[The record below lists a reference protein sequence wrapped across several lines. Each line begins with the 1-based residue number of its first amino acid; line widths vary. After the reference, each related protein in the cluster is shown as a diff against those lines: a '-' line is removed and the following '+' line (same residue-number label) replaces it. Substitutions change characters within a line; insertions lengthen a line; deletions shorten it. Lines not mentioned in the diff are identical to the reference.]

1 MSPQQFVLPHSAYT
15 GAADRDM
22 ALVRDRIEPLGLQ
35 VDAAAALAVAHEL
48 ARELH
53 ELNSLRTGLARTAA
67 RLGALLGASGHAVLR
82 VHDWNG
88 STALVRP
95 WPHTASG
102 SEEIIDL
109 TQLVPTRSDER
120 PLGMALATLRP
131 MAADVAPA
139 APGPGGNHG
148 SIGAAWRPP
157 QVQRVLALPVIAG
170 DEPVAVLEL
179 YEPGDST
186 PAVRQLLDLAA
197 LQLSQVA
204 QRERSHADAATTAE
218 HANRLALA
226 ASRIAGGVVITDADG
241 TVEWLNPA
249 FTEVT
254 GLLAT
259 DILGQPFWAAMAQS
273 VAKEGFANEL
283 RTLFAQGHGFRHE
296 YIARHRG
303 READY
308 WGEIDVLVIGD
319 ERGQRA
325 QYVCLCNDITQRR
338 QRELE
343 LSEGRDMLTA
353 LTENVPISL
362 VVVDARNFSVVS
374 INRHAEVEF
383 GASRAEAAGRSLDEA
398 LGAGMRRLM
407 EQRLREA
414 LARRG
419 SVEHDF
425 VMPTVEGERIIS
437 ARHVAVRDPHG
448 APRLLICQLR
458 DITARRRTELDLM
471 ESELRYKELIESME
485 EGVFVTTPQRD
496 TFQYFN
502 ERLLDL
508 WGIGPD
514 EFRADPRC
522 HRARIHPEDLPLLD
536 EPRER
541 ELRFEPTDD
550 TYRVLHPQ
558 LGMRWMR
565 QRTRTR
571 ALPDGEVRVYGL
583 LSDVTDERERELQLQ
598 GARDVAEAA
607 SQAKSQFMANM
618 SHEIRTPMNGIL
630 GMTELLLGTEL
641 SDRQRRFAQA
651 VYRSG
656 ESLLE
661 IINDILDFAKIEA
674 GRLELAPSDF
684 TLRAVVEDTLELLA
698 PRAHEKGL
706 ELSFREGAGLP
717 AVMHADPLRLR
728 QVLTNLVANAIKFTE
743 RGEVTVDLNWV
754 PPAED
759 HRSPLLEF
767 VVRDTGIG
775 IAAHVLPQLFSAFT
789 QAHNG
794 MSRRYGGTGL
804 GLAISKQLVELMGG
818 AISVRSAPG
827 VGSEFRFTI
836 AVAPAQVAQAPSA
849 ESLEMPALRVL
860 VVEDNPTNRV
870 VLENMLTA
878 WGMSVILATDG
889 QHALELLQGLPAEGP
904 GFDLALVDWRM
915 PHMDGIRMAQALR
928 EQNLLR
934 GMKLIL
940 LSSVSAPDEQRV
952 AQDAG
957 FVRFIHKPVRK
968 AELRQAILG
977 VAAPRQ
983 PEADA
988 ATLPHLDRHIL
999 VVEDNPVNQ
1008 EVMGQMLRRLG
1019 CRVHVA
1025 GSALEG
1031 LRALTEHRFDMVLMD
1046 IQMPGMDGVEALTWF
1061 RRGPRGRFAFVTP
1074 PGIPVVAVT
1083 ANALEGDEER
1093 FLRQGFDDYLSKPF
1107 RQNQLLALLNRRLR
1121 GPGGGD
1127 AAAQPAGPASTAA
1140 TPAAGPVVAD
1150 GLAAQALHAA
1160 SSAPGPAAATPFP
1173 APPPHKEPA
1182 MNPPSPPSAA
1192 PQPPADGGG
1201 ADTGAAILD
1210 AQALQRLRDLDPT
1223 GQNQLMERVFKA
1235 FDTSVGRLL
1244 PQLEE
1249 AAQTADLQ
1257 GVRHVTHTLKSSSAS
1272 IGALKLSKL
1281 CADTEAQVRAGG
1293 PITDLPERVQT
1304 LRGEILRV
1312 QRRLQDLMS
1321 ESTP

>member
-1 MSPQQFVLPHSAYT
+1 MNPPQFVLPHSGHFGTADHDIAT
-15 GAADRDM
+15 ATAAARDD
-22 ALVRDRIEPLGLQ
+22 RDRIEALGSQ
-35 VDAAAALAVAHEL
+35 VGAAAALALAHEL

-53 ELNSLRTGLARTAA
+53 DLTSLRTGMARAAA
-67 RLGALLGASGHAVLR
+67 RLGALLGATGHAVLR

-95 WPHTASG
+95 WPHAASG
-102 SEEIIDL
+102 SEEVIDL

-131 MAADVAPA
+131 LAADMPPAPA
-139 APGPGGNHG
+139 GHDGP
-148 SIGAAWRPP
+148 AWRPLH
-157 QVQRVLALPVIAG
+157 VGRVLALPVIAD

-179 YEPGDST
+179 YEPGDT
-186 PAVRQLLDLAA
+186 TLAVRQLLEMTA
-197 LQLSQVA
+197 LQLGQVA

-241 TVEWLNPA
+241 TVEWINPA

-259 DILGQPFWAAMAQS
+259 DVLGQPFWSALAMS
-273 VAKEGFANEL
+273 VAKEGFAGEL
-283 RTLFAQGHGFRHE
+283 RALFAQGSAFRHE
-296 YIARHRG
+296 YVARHRG

-308 WGEIDVLVIGD
+308 WGEIDVLVIAD
-319 ERGQRA
+319 EAGARA
-325 QYVCLCNDITQRR
+325 QYVCLCNDVTLRR

-383 GASRAEAAGRSLDEA
+383 GVRRADAAGRSLDEA
-398 LGAGMRRLM
+398 LGAGMRRLI

-419 SVEHDF
+419 PVEHDF
-425 VMPTVEGERIIS
+425 VMPTVEGERIVS

-508 WGIGPD
+508 WGIGAD

-522 HRARIHPEDLPLLD
+522 YRARIHPEDLPALA

-550 TYRVLHPQ
+550 TYRVVHPQ
-558 LGMRWMR
+558 LGTRWMR

-571 ALPDGEVRVYGL
+571 ALPGGEVRVYGL

-684 TLRAVVEDTLELLA
+684 TLRGVVEDTLELLA

-706 ELSFREGAGLP
+706 ELSFREGPALP
-717 AVMHADPLRLR
+717 PVVHADPLRLR

-743 RGEVTVDLNWV
+743 RGEVAVDLNWV
-754 PPAED
+754 PAAQDQP
-759 HRSPLLEF
+759 SPMLEF

-775 IAAHVLPQLFSAFT
+775 IAGHVLPQLFSAFT
-789 QAHNG
+789 QAHSG

-827 VGSEFRFTI
+827 IGSEFRFTL
-836 AVAPAQVAQAPSA
+836 AVAPAQANASPTVEA
-849 ESLEMPALRVL
+849 LEMPALRVL

-870 VLENMLTA
+870 VLENMLSA
-878 WGMSVILATDG
+878 WGMTVVLANDG
-889 QHALELLQGLPAEGP
+889 QQALDLLQALPADGA

-928 EQNLLR
+928 EQNLQR

-940 LSSVSAPDEQRV
+940 LSSVSAPDDVRV
-952 AQDAG
+952 AHDAG

-988 ATLPHLDRHIL
+988 AALPHIDRHIL

-1019 CRVHVA
+1019 SRVHVA
-1025 GSALEG
+1025 NSALEG

-1061 RRGPRGRFAFVTP
+1061 RRGPRGRFAFITP
-1074 PGIPVVAVT
+1074 STIPVVAVT

-1121 GPGGGD
+1121 SPPG
-1127 AAAQPAGPASTAA
+1127 
-1140 TPAAGPVVAD
+1140 AD
-1150 GLAAQALHAA
+1150 GVVA
-1160 SSAPGPAAATPFP
+1160 SSAPAYKETAMTPAQPQDAASQPAPEGDTGPAV
-1173 APPPHKEPA
+1173 
-1182 MNPPSPPSAA
+1182 
-1192 PQPPADGGG
+1192 
-1201 ADTGAAILD
+1201 LD
-1210 AQALQRLRDLDPT
+1210 PQALQRLRDLDPT

-1244 PQLEE
+1244 PQLDE
-1249 AAQTADLQ
+1249 AARVADLQ

-1272 IGALKLSKL
+1272 IGALKLSRL
-1281 CADTEAQVRAGG
+1281 CADTEAQVRQGG
-1293 PITDLPERVQT
+1293 EIPDLPERIQV

-1312 QRRLQDLMS
+1312 QRCLQGLMS

>member
-1 MSPQQFVLPHSAYT
+1 MPPPQFVLPPSSPSGTTDPHQAT
-15 GAADRDM
+15 VAARERDSLNLL
-22 ALVRDRIEPLGLQ
+22 AAP
-35 VDAAAALAVAHEL
+35 VDAAAALALAHEL
-48 ARELH
+48 GSELH
-53 ELNSLRTGLARTAA
+53 PLTSLRAGMARAA
-67 RLGALLGASGHAVLR
+67 QRLGALLGTRGHAELR

-95 WPHTASG
+95 WPHMPSG

-109 TQLVPTRSDER
+109 TQLVTTRSHER

-131 MAADVAPA
+131 VVADTFPV
-139 APGPGGNHG
+139 PGDGD
-148 SIGAAWRPP
+148 SAAWRPP
-157 QVQRVLALPVIAG
+157 QVHRVLALPILAN
-170 DEPVAVLEL
+170 DEPVAALEF
-179 YEPGDST
+179 YEPGEST
-186 PAVRQLLDLAA
+186 PAQRQLLDLVA

-204 QRERSHADAATTAE
+204 QRELSRAHAASTAE

-226 ASRIAGGVVITDADG
+226 VSRIRGGVAITDAEG
-241 TVEWLNPA
+241 CVEWLNPA

-259 DILGQPFWAAMAQS
+259 DVLGRPLWSALAPSIGPQAF
-273 VAKEGFANEL
+273 VDEL
-283 RTLFAQGHGFRHE
+283 RALFARGTGFRHE
-296 YIARHRG
+296 YRARHAR
-303 READY
+303 RDVEY
-308 WGEIDVLVIGD
+308 WGEIDVLVMADDTGA
-319 ERGQRA
+319 RV
-325 QYVCLCNDITQRR
+325 QYVCLCSDITLRR
-338 QRELE
+338 MRELE
-343 LSEGRDMLTA
+343 ISEGRDMLTA
-353 LTENVPISL
+353 LTENLPISL
-362 VVVDARNFSVVS
+362 VVVDARQLSVVS

-383 GASRAEAAGRSLDEA
+383 GAARAEAAGRSLDDV
-398 LGAGMRRLM
+398 LGAGVRALI
-407 EQRLREA
+407 EPRLREA

-419 SVEHDF
+419 AVEHDF
-425 VMPTVEGERIIS
+425 ALPSADGERLIS
-437 ARHVAVRDPHG
+437 ARHVAVCAPHG
-448 APRLLICQLR
+448 APRLLFCQLR

-485 EGVFVTTPQRD
+485 DGVFVTTPRRD
-496 TFQYFN
+496 SFQYFN
-502 ERLLDL
+502 ERLLEL
-508 WGIGPD
+508 LGIGLD
-514 EFRADPRC
+514 EFRADPHC
-522 HRARIHPEDLPLLD
+522 FAARIHPEDLAVWGDLRA
-536 EPRER
+536 REQ
-541 ELRFEPTDD
+541 RFEAIDH
-550 TYRVLHPQ
+550 TYRVVHPA
-558 LGMRWMR
+558 LGLRWMR

-571 ALPDGEVRVYGL
+571 ALPQGEVRVYGL

-641 SDRQRRFAQA
+641 SDKQRRFAQA

-684 TLRAVVEDTLELLA
+684 TLRSVVEDTLELLA

-717 AVMHADPLRLR
+717 ALVHADPLRLR

-743 RGEVTVDLNWV
+743 RGEVAVDLHWL
-754 PPAED
+754 PPAGLQAG
-759 HRSPLLEF
+759 PMLEF

-775 IAAHVLPQLFSAFT
+775 IAAQVLPQLFSAFT
-789 QAHNG
+789 QAHSG

-804 GLAISKQLVELMGG
+804 GLAISRQLVDLMGG
-818 AISVRSAPG
+818 AIDVRSAPG
-827 VGSEFRFTI
+827 LGSEFRFTI
-836 AVAPAQVAQAPSA
+836 AVAAAQPGFGPSSEA
-849 ESLEMPALRVL
+849 LEMPTLRVL

-870 VLENMLTA
+870 VLENMLSA
-878 WGMSVILATDG
+878 WGIHVTLATDG
-889 QHALELLQGLPAEGP
+889 RHALDILRGLPPGGP

-915 PHMDGIRMAQALR
+915 PHMDGVQMARELR
-928 EQNLLR
+928 EQGLQP

-940 LSSVSAPDEQRV
+940 LSSVSAPDDVRV

-957 FVRFIHKPVRK
+957 FARFIHKPVRK
-968 AELRQAILG
+968 TELRQAILG

-983 PEADA
+983 AESD
-988 ATLPHLDRHIL
+988 ATLPHIDRHIL

-1008 EVMGQMLRRLG
+1008 EVTGQMLRRLG
-1019 CRVHVA
+1019 CRVQVA

-1061 RRGPRGRFAFVTP
+1061 RRGPRGRFAFITP
-1074 PGIPVVAVT
+1074 PAIPVVAVT

-1121 GPGGGD
+1121 GLATEPEP
-1127 AAAQPAGPASTAA
+1127 PAGPPGRRAAVASA
-1140 TPAAGPVVAD
+1140 PVVLLPPARKE
-1150 GLAAQALHAA
+1150 
-1160 SSAPGPAAATPFP
+1160 SAMSQPP
-1173 APPPHKEPA
+1173 APPV
-1182 MNPPSPPSAA
+1182 SASA
-1192 PQPPADGGG
+1192 VGTDPEAV
-1201 ADTGAAILD
+1201 TLD
-1210 AQALQRLRDLDPT
+1210 PQALQRLRDLDPG
-1223 GQNQLMERVFKA
+1223 GQNQLVERVFKA

-1244 PQLEE
+1244 PQLDD
-1249 AAQTADLQ
+1249 AARASDLMAL
-1257 GVRHVTHTLKSSSAS
+1257 RHVTHTLKSSSAS
-1272 IGALKLSKL
+1272 IGALKLSRL
-1281 CADTEAQVRAGG
+1281 CADTETQVRQGG
-1293 PITDLPERVQT
+1293 EIPDLSERVQV

-1312 QRRLQDLMS
+1312 QRCLQEMMS